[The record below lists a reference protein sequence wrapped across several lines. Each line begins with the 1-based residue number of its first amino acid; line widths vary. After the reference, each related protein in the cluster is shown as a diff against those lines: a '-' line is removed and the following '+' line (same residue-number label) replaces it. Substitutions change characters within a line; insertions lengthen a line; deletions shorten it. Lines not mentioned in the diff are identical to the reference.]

1 MSPEVEDVNLVLYA
15 VHHKWSKVV
24 YPYTFPQSTEP
35 EHFSMLFYSLYLKIE
50 AYAVNASMDSLK
62 AAEDHLQY
70 TQTTAAACRAAAEA
84 AAADC

>member
-1 MSPEVEDVNLVLYA
+1 MLYITNGPRQ
-15 VHHKWSKVV
+15 
-24 YPYTFPQSTEP
+24 YIRI
-35 EHFSMLFYSLYLKIE
+35 HFSSLLNQSISQCFFFSLYLKIE